1 MNKNPPTIGRMVVIV
16 GFALSCFGLLMF
28 LWVSFGGPVP
38 LQPQGY
44 RFKASFT
51 DATTLAAQG
60 DVRAAGVS
68 IGKVTAT
75 ELDPRGNAT
84 LATIELDEEYAPIR
98 SDARAILRQKT
109 LLGETYV
116 EMTLGSKGAPPLP
129 EDARLDD
136 TQVAEAVEFDE
147 LLRIFDPQTRK
158 TFQRWQATLAEA
170 TQGRAQDVNDSLGNL
185 PEFVGSTQ
193 SVVDV
198 LDERR
203 DSLESLVRET
213 GTTFEAITRNEEA
226 LQSFIVDSS
235 RVFEVLGARRDSLAE
250 SFQIL
255 PTFQRESRALL
266 RRTRDFAVDTE
277 PLIEDLR
284 PVLRDARPTLD
295 SLRGLSPDLERL
307 FGDLDPLIEAGDV
320 GFPPLAEVLRE
331 LEPTLR
337 ATGPFLQQLNPLLEY
352 LEVQQPTVSDFVT
365 NGGIAIS
372 PTVPEGSDAPGGT
385 GQFTNGHALP
395 QLPVLGDQ
403 SLPTLQRSK
412 TNRGNAYHPP
422 GWLRYDDYINEHPFI
437 LPNFDCAHL
446 GGPKPRTERDA
457 ACGVMDPYAFQGE
470 QAKFPTIQ
478 PNPPGGRSLQQ
489 RPGDERD
496 RDEARGR

>member
-1 MNKNPPTIGRMVVIV
+1 VNKNPPTIGRLVVIV

-28 LWVSFGGPVP
+28 LWLSFGGPVP

-51 DATTLAAQG
+51 DATTLAPQA

-68 IGKVTAT
+68 IGEVAET

-84 LATIELDEEYAPIR
+84 LATIELDEDYAPVHE
-98 SDARAILRQKT
+98 DARAILRQKT

-116 EMTLGSKGAPPLP
+116 EMTLGSKGAPTLP
-129 EDARLDD
+129 EDARLND

-147 LLRIFDPQTRK
+147 LLRIFDPGTRK

-170 TQGRAQDVNDSLGNL
+170 TKGRAQDLNDSLGNL
-185 PEFVGSTQ
+185 PEFVGSAQ

-203 DSLESLVRET
+203 DSLEALVRET

-235 RVFEVLGARRDSLAE
+235 RVFDLLGARRDSLAE
-250 SFQIL
+250 SLQTL

-266 RRTRDFAVDTE
+266 RRTRDFAVSTE

-284 PVLRDARPTLD
+284 PVLQDARPTLD
-295 SLRGLSPDLERL
+295 SLRRLSPDLERL
-307 FGDLDPLIEAGDV
+307 FGDLDPLIAAGDA

-365 NGGIAIS
+365 KGGVAIS
-372 PTVPEGSDAPGGT
+372 PTAPEGSDAPGGT

-395 QLPVLGDQ
+395 QLVMVGDQ
-403 SLPTLQRSK
+403 SLPTLQRSR

-422 GWLRYDDYINEHPFI
+422 GWLRYDDYIDEHPFI

-446 GGPKPRTERDA
+446 GGPRPRTERDA

-470 QAKFPTIQ
+470 QERFPTIQ
-478 PNPPGGRSLQQ
+478 PNPPGGRSLQR
-489 RPGDERD
+489 RPGEVREGDESD
-496 RDEARGR
+496 GR

>member
-1 MNKNPPTIGRMVVIV
+1 MNKNPPTLGRMVVIV

-28 LWVSFGGPVP
+28 LWLAFGGPVP

-68 IGKVTAT
+68 IGKVTKT

-84 LATIELDEEYAPIR
+84 LATIELDEKYAPIHD
-98 SDARAILRQKT
+98 DARAILRQKT

-116 EMTLGSKGAPPLP
+116 EMTLGSKGAPILP
-129 EDARLDD
+129 EDARLND

-147 LLRIFDPQTRK
+147 LLRIFDPATRK
-158 TFQRWQATLAEA
+158 TFQRWQATLAQA
-170 TQGRAQDVNDSLGNL
+170 TEGRAQDVNDSLGNL
-185 PEFVGSTQ
+185 PEFTASAQ

-198 LDERR
+198 LHDRR
-203 DSLESLVRET
+203 ESLRSLVRET

-226 LQSFIVDSS
+226 LQRFIVDSS

-255 PTFQRESRALL
+255 PTFERESRALL

-284 PVLRDARPTLD
+284 PVLADARPTLD
-295 SLRGLSPDLERL
+295 SLRRLSPDLERL
-307 FGDLDPLIEAGDV
+307 FGDLDPLIAAGDV

-331 LEPTLR
+331 LDPTLR

-365 NGGIAIS
+365 NGGVSIS

-385 GQFTNGHALP
+385 GQFANGHALP
-395 QLPVLGDQ
+395 QLVMLGNQ
-403 SLPTLQRSK
+403 SLPTLQRSEN
-412 TNRGNAYHPP
+412 NRGNAYHPP

-437 LPNFDCAHL
+437 LPSFDCAHL
-446 GGPKPRTERDA
+446 GGPRPRTDREP

-470 QAKFPTIQ
+470 QAKFPAIQ
-478 PNPPGGRSLQQ
+478 ANPPGGRSLQR
-489 RPGDERD
+489 RPGQVRDDDESD
-496 RDEARGR
+496 GR